1 VIGPGALGL
10 LLGGLL
16 QAAGRPVVFV
26 ARSPESAARLRAA
39 GLTLIEGESR
49 QELPLDARAAPP
61 PRAAAVLLCVKV
73 VDTEAA
79 CAVAREVEGPVV
91 VLQNGLGRGA
101 AVAAALGQPE
111 RVVVGLTRAGATRGA
126 GPGEVVYA
134 GRGPTAIAPLEQAGR
149 SRALEVAELL
159 EGAGLAVERL
169 DDAGRA
175 EWEKLVVN
183 AAINALT
190 AIARCTNGVLLEVP
204 ELRSLAQQAAEEAA
218 RCAAAEGVDGDW
230 STEATRA
237 RWEVVAAATAKNR
250 SSALQDLEA
259 GRVTEVSAINGAL
272 AERARA
278 GGGEAPVNACL
289 ALLVR
294 GLERI
299 SPSR

>member
-1 VIGPGALGL
+1 MIGPGALGL

-16 QAAGRPVVFV
+16 QASGRPVVFV
-26 ARSPESAARLRAA
+26 ARSPESAERLGAV

-49 QELPLDARAAPP
+49 QALPLDARAAPP

-73 VDTEAA
+73 ADTEAA
-79 CAVAREVEGPVV
+79 CAAAREVEGPVV

-111 RVVVGLTRAGATRGA
+111 RVVVASTRAGATRGA
-126 GPGEVVYA
+126 QPGEVIYA
-134 GRGPTAIAPLEQAGR
+134 GRGLTAVAPLDPRGREQ
-149 SRALEVAELL
+149 ALEVAELL
-159 EGAGLAVERL
+159 EGAGLEVERL
-169 DDAGRA
+169 DDAARA

-190 AIARCTNGVLLEVP
+190 AIARCANGVLLEVP

-218 RCAAAEGVDGDW
+218 RCAAAEGVAGDW
-230 STEATRA
+230 GPEATRR
-237 RWEVVAAATAKNR
+237 RWEAVAEATARNR
-250 SSALQDLEA
+250 SSALQDIES

-278 GGGEAPVNACL
+278 GGGEAPVNAWL
-289 ALLVR
+289 AQLVR
-294 GLERI
+294 GLEQI
-299 SPSR
+299 SPPR